1 MKIIAILLIAILSSL
16 LVWAGAH
23 TLDPSSEQIEAT
35 NESDNP
41 IDGPKINLIQEGPTG
56 LIVEVYDITDPNL
69 QLNCDDDEG
78 TEKFAVSKNAV
89 VSYKEFAEKIVVK
102 YCSVDFALETQ

>member
-1 MKIIAILLIAILSSL
+1 MGKSLSGIVITVLMLVS
-16 LVWAGAH
+16 VWAGAH

-56 LIVEVYDITDPNL
+56 LIVEVYDITCF
-69 QLNCDDDEG
+69 CDIQ
-78 TEKFAVSKNAV
+78 FR
-89 VSYKEFAEKIVVK
+89 
-102 YCSVDFALETQ
+102 ALHIEP